1 MSGPNDDPF
10 TGLLTQL
17 VRSKPRAHDPAVA
30 ITAGEM
36 PPWFPGESTMGC
48 SGAGRTADQADQ
60 ACFGEA
66 LERCLRARPA
76 VRSIDPPSMD
86 RLVAPRA
93 GGRSGS
99 LGPLPQ
105 RAIRHLGIPVRTFHA
120 RDGLPLGVLPRDT
133 NGRTALGARRDGFSD
148 APTRAPGA
156 THFRFVDGT
165 VVRSH
170 GRSGRLARCARGHR
184 ARCAVGGWWS
194 RYPLEEWPATAVL
207 PAVGESTWNRLDR
220 PGLHYRFYRIRTPYS
235 SHVTLISLA
244 GLDHEGWVFCVG
256 SACRETLR
264 ESWLKSLLEAVQGR
278 HCVRRLLARWVES
291 DRPRSDLPT
300 TFFEHALFYT
310 LNPGLLPETV
320 LEHAGR
326 PEPGS
331 GESEREGL
339 TQLRERLG
347 PDRPILFRNLTPPGL
362 ADGFPGWVVFRVLV
376 PGLQALHG
384 DHRLPF
390 LGGPLWAPR
399 LGGLGVDSSPSVRLK
414 PPQ

>member
-1 MSGPNDDPF
+1 MHRPGRRARLTFGLS
-10 TGLLTQL
+10 TGL
-17 VRSKPRAHDPAVA
+17 SCAP
-30 ITAGEM
+30 
-36 PPWFPGESTMGC
+36 
-48 SGAGRTADQADQ
+48 TADLAVLRSAQ
-60 ACFGEA
+60 EVIERNA
-66 LERCLRARPA
+66 L
-76 VRSIDPPSMD
+76 
-86 RLVAPRA
+86 
-93 GGRSGS
+93 
-99 LGPLPQ
+99 
-105 RAIRHLGIPVRTFHA
+105 
-120 RDGLPLGVLPRDT
+120 
-133 NGRTALGARRDGFSD
+133 
-148 APTRAPGA
+148 
-156 THFRFVDGT
+156 
-165 VVRSH
+165 
-170 GRSGRLARCARGHR
+170 
-184 ARCAVGGWWS
+184 VGGWWS

-399 LGGLGVDSSPSVRLK
+399 GSADWASI
-414 PPQ
+414 PPHPFA